1 MGATRARTESP
12 DCTSNRPWGRNA
24 CVCIRTPP
32 LNLTLG
38 SPSPVYTDYLGFC
51 VSAAVTDRGGAV
63 SKPEQTTD
71 AREPYSERVP
81 SLSLRRSGPR
91 VPRAR
96 LHPAQ
101 VVVAGFA
108 AAILIGTVLLMIPI
122 ATPGPGG
129 TPLLIAA
136 FTATSA
142 VCVTGLTVVDT
153 ATFWTPFGQVIIL
166 ALIQVGGFGIM
177 TFASVIGLAVIRKM
191 SLRSRMTAAA
201 EVKSFGLED
210 VRGLVLGVVRISLIV
225 ESIVAVLL
233 SLRFWIGYGEAPG
246 RAIWLGV
253 FHSVSSFN
261 NAGFALFSDN
271 LISYATDPFI
281 CLPIAAAVILG
292 GLGFPVIMQ
301 LRKHLRNPLKW
312 SMNTRIVLAGTIT
325 LLVAG
330 TVYITSVEWNNPGTL
345 GPLDWPSKLL
355 VGFFQSVQTRTAG
368 FNSLDIGAMDSASL
382 LGMDVLM
389 LIGGGPAGTAGGIKI
404 TTFAVLF
411 FILLTEIRGEVAVN
425 VFGKRLSR
433 AVHRQAITIVLLAV
447 AVITVSTVALMLITD
462 IGLDALLFEAI
473 SAFGTV
479 GLSTGITAGL
489 PPAGH
494 IILMLLMFIGRLGPI
509 AFASALALRDRPTG
523 YELPKERPIIG

>member
-1 MGATRARTESP
+1 M
-12 DCTSNRPWGRNA
+12 
-24 CVCIRTPP
+24 
-32 LNLTLG
+32 
-38 SPSPVYTDYLGFC
+38 
-51 VSAAVTDRGGAV
+51 
-63 SKPEQTTD
+63 
-71 AREPYSERVP
+71 
-81 SLSLRRSGPR
+81 
-91 VPRAR
+91 
-96 LHPAQ
+96 
-101 VVVAGFA
+101 AGFA
-108 AAILIGTVLLMIPI
+108 GAILVGTVLLMIPI

-129 TPLLIAA
+129 TSLLVAA

-142 VCVTGLTVVDT
+142 VCVTGLTIVDT
-153 ATFWTPFGQVIIL
+153 ETFWTPFGQAIIL
-166 ALIQVGGFGIM
+166 LLIQVGGFGIM
-177 TFASVIGLAVIRKM
+177 TFASVVGLAVIRKM

-225 ESIVAVLL
+225 EFIVAVLL
-233 SLRFWIGYGEAPG
+233 TLRFWAGYGEPLG
-246 RAIWLGV
+246 RAVWLGV
-253 FHSVSSFN
+253 FHAVSSFN

-271 LISYATDPFI
+271 LIPYATDPFI
-281 CLPIAAAVILG
+281 SLPIAAAVILG

-312 SMNTRIVLAGTIT
+312 SMNTRIVLAGTAT

-330 TVYITSVEWNNPGTL
+330 TIYITGVEWNNPNTL

-368 FNSLDIGAMDSASL
+368 FNSIDIGAMDSASL

-411 FILLTEIRGEVAVN
+411 FILLAEIRGEVAVN

-447 AVITVSTVALMLITD
+447 AVITVSTIILILITD
-462 IGLDALLFEAI
+462 IGLDELLFEVI
-473 SAFGTV
+473 SAFSTV

-489 PPAGH
+489 PPAGQV
-494 IILMLLMFIGRLGPI
+494 ILMLLMFIGRLGPS
-509 AFASALALRDRPTG
+509 AFASALALRERPIA
-523 YELPKERPIIG
+523 YEFPKERPIIG